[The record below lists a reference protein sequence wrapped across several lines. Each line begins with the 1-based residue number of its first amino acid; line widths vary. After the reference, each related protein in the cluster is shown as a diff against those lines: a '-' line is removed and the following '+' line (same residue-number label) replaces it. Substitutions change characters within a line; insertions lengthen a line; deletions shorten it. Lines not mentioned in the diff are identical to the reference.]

1 MAAEKNSS
9 SASSLASLRLL
20 KLEEDTLLKLSAQ
33 MRDQLNRLKVS
44 SIWEARNLWN
54 RRERWYVSQ
63 FRSTEKI

>member
-44 SIWEARNLWN
+44 SIWEARNL
-54 RRERWYVSQ
+54 
-63 FRSTEKI
+63 